1 MKAINIAM
9 QCNVNENLEMKNSLR
24 SIFFAA
30 RDQSYLRKEK
40 SFSFVSIF
48 LQAPTFQEQILWR
61 LTSVGFPGALS
72 QVPAKYLDVEI
83 LMRKLGENEDKDQL
97 GPRQE

>member
-1 MKAINIAM
+1 MKVIKTAM

-30 RDQSYLRKEK
+30 RDQSYLRKET

-48 LQAPTFQEQILWR
+48 FAGTHI
-61 LTSVGFPGALS
+61 
-72 QVPAKYLDVEI
+72 
-83 LMRKLGENEDKDQL
+83 
-97 GPRQE
+97 PRADTKAADFSGVSRSSESGTCKVS